1 MLQNQNNIMKL
12 ISWNVNGIRAVVG
25 KSFLQQFEAMGADIF
40 CLQETKAQDDQVAE
54 ALAPLAGYH
63 IYSNSAEKK
72 GYSGVAII
80 SKKAPVSVTRNIG
93 FEDHDMEG
101 RVITA
106 EFDDF
111 YVVNVYVPNSGDGL
125 KRLDYRAEW
134 DDAFS
139 GFLAN
144 LRQKKNVIVTGDFNV
159 AHQAIDLARPKEN
172 YNKTSGYTQVEIDG
186 MDKIL
191 SKGFID
197 SFRMIYPEKVQYSF
211 WSARFGARA
220 KNLGWRIDYF
230 LVDERLTDKISDAFI
245 LDQEMGSDHCPI
257 GVTLSI

>member
-1 MLQNQNNIMKL
+1 MKL

-25 KSFLQQFEAMGADIF
+25 KSFLQQFASMDADIF
-40 CLQETKAQDDQVAE
+40 CIQETKAQDDQVAE
-54 ALAPLAGYH
+54 ALSSLSGYH
-63 IYSNSAEKK
+63 IHSNSAEKK

-80 SKKAPVSVTRNIG
+80 SKKEPISIINDIG
-93 FEDHDMEG
+93 IIDHDMEG

-106 EFDDF
+106 EFDSF
-111 YVVNVYVPNSGDGL
+111 YLVNVYVPNSGEGL
-125 KRLDYRAEW
+125 KRLEYRSEW
-134 DDAFS
+134 DEVFS
-139 GFLAN
+139 NFLAS

-186 MDKIL
+186 MNKIL

-197 SFRMIYPEKVQYSF
+197 SYRTVHPDKVQYSF

-230 LVDERLTDKISDAFI
+230 LVDERLKENITDAFI
-245 LDQEMGSDHCPI
+245 LDQELGSDHCPI
-257 GVTLSI
+257 GVTVGI